1 MAGEVRKLADQSSE
15 AVGEIENTIT
25 SMEQLS
31 NGVTKEYNQIMNRMQ
46 EHFQIAT
53 ESNQSIESLTEHVN
67 SVNNM
72 LVHIQEKMYALH
84 QMLPEMEKSAEYNA
98 SLSKESQTYI
108 EMMLHQTEE
117 HYQEMKNYHQIGLR
131 LSELSYLLSKQIQK
145 FRL

>member
-1 MAGEVRKLADQSSE
+1 
-15 AVGEIENTIT
+15 
-25 SMEQLS
+25 
-31 NGVTKEYNQIMNRMQ
+31 
-46 EHFQIAT
+46 
-53 ESNQSIESLTEHVN
+53 
-67 SVNNM
+67 M

-84 QMLPEMEKSAEYNA
+84 QMLPEMEKSAEHNA

-108 EMMLHQTEE
+108 EMMLHQTEK